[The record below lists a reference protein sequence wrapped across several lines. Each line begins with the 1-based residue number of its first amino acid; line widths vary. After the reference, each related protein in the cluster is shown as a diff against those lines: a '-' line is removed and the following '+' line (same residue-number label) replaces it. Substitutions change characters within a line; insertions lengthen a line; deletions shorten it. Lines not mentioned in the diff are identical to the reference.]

1 MVFADLILERR
12 TVMSAERAMQWVEV
26 LPRPVAEVEPPAR
39 LPLALRIGAVS
50 ALERAT
56 LLVKAVLDGEP
67 IRLAGADLRGLDL
80 TPWQQGAATLVL
92 DGADFS
98 GATLSG
104 ANLAHASLRGACFDG
119 ALLVGAD
126 LRGADLCGASL
137 RAAQLTGANLA
148 RADLTHAD
156 LRGASLLT
164 ANLSDVTA
172 SGAIFREALLQS
184 AVLDRALLRMA
195 DLRWAHLVGTRLV
208 GADLAGARF
217 EGAVLLLANLAGAQ
231 VSRSTDFAY
240 AFLYQA
246 RIERVELTRDH
257 LAAGIGE
264 DFTDLALAR
273 DTWRA
278 LKEHFQRRGR
288 ASDARWAHRHMH
300 RCSTATHRCDR
311 ARRYHRQGRPAG
323 HPDKGLI
330 CWICARLEPLC
341 FHAVHGLRWLLGHLA
356 SQVTGYGTSFGRMG
370 SSLLAVWWL
379 FALGYGLAGAVIHS
393 DGLAV
398 GYAEWLRFSAAA
410 LTPMDAYPLAATSE
424 LARFAAALEGVVGV
438 GLLGALGHM
447 VALRL
452 NAD

>member
-1 MVFADLILERR
+1 MA
-12 TVMSAERAMQWVEV
+12 AERAIQWVEV

-39 LPLALRIGAVS
+39 QSLALRIGALPP
-50 ALERAT
+50 ADRAN
-56 LLVKAVLDGEP
+56 LLVRAVLAGEP

-80 TPWQQGAATLVL
+80 RPWQQGAATLVL

-104 ANLAHASLRGACFDG
+104 ANLAQASLRGACFDG

-126 LRGADLCGASL
+126 LRRADLCGASL
-137 RAAQLTGANLA
+137 RAAQLTGANLE

-164 ANLSDVTA
+164 ARLSDVTA

-246 RIERVELTRDH
+246 RMERVELWRDH

-278 LKEHFQRRGR
+278 LKEHFRRRGR
-288 ASDARWAHRHMH
+288 AADARWAHRHMH
-300 RCSTATHRCDR
+300 RCSTATHRSDR
-311 ARRYHRQGRPAG
+311 ARRYHRQGLTVGQRAPGFLA
-323 HPDKGLI
+323 
-330 CWICARLEPLC
+330 WICTRLEPLC
-341 FHAVHGLRWLLGHLA
+341 FHAWHGLRWLLGHLA
-356 SQVTGYGTSFGRMG
+356 SLATGYGTSFGRMG
-370 SSLLAVWWL
+370 FSLLAVWCF
-379 FALGYGLAGAVIHS
+379 FALGFGLAGAVIHM
-393 DGLAV
+393 DGLPV
-398 GYAEWLRFSAAA
+398 GYSEWLRFSAAS

-424 LARFAAALEGVVGV
+424 LARFAAGLEGVVGI